1 MKTWIPNN
9 QKKILNLV
17 LKKRKDFFWLFSKY
31 FFENLII
38 VWSFDSQLQ
47 LSCQQIYCLHE
58 ISFHFWI
65 NRYIFRYKSMKSG
78 KTSKI
83 VKRNECV
90 IDFYRLINTIDI
102 NQIRFTDFYRL
113 TTPGDT
119 TIRCTQTYN
128 HFTATTFSVFR
139 R

>member
-31 FFENLII
+31 FIENLII

-65 NRYIFRYKSMKSG
+65 NRYIFRYKSKKSEV
-78 KTSKI
+78 TSKI
-83 VKRNECV
+83 DKRNECV
-90 IDFYRLINTIDI
+90 IDFYRLIDTIDI
-102 NQIRFTDFYRL
+102 SQIRFTDFYRL